1 MLADFYYM
9 VLVKNWKKKPWTGVL
24 GMQIL
29 YSYFEKGYEKKNAH
43 PTIQKGNVKYDQ
55 YAVVPD
61 ENPSIK
67 MNC

>member
-1 MLADFYYM
+1 M
-9 VLVKNWKKKPWTGVL
+9 GVL

-55 YAVVPD
+55 YAVPD

>member
-29 YSYFEKGYEKKNAH
+29 YSYFEKGYQKKNAH
-43 PTIQKGNVKYDQ
+43 LTIQKGNVEYDQ
-55 YAVVPD
+55 YAVPG